1 MGFGM
6 SFRIEIETD
15 DCMSSGKCVA
25 DYPGVFF
32 FDDEELAVLV
42 PDARLTD
49 EEIIKVARNC
59 PSRAI
64 LVFDENND
72 QVDT

>member
-1 MGFGM
+1 MN
-6 SFRIEIETD
+6 FRIEIETD

-25 DYPGVFF
+25 DYPGVFV
-32 FDDEELAVLV
+32 FDEDELAALT
-42 PDARLTD
+42 PSANLTD
-49 EEIIKVARNC
+49 KEIIKVARNC

>member
-1 MGFGM
+1 MT
-6 SFRIEIETD
+6 FRIEIETD

-25 DYPGVFF
+25 DYPEVFVL
-32 FDDEELAVLV
+32 DEEELAALI
-42 PDARLTD
+42 PNAKLTD
-49 EEIIKVARNC
+49 KEIIKVARNC

>member
-1 MGFGM
+1 MT
-6 SFRIEIETD
+6 FRIEIETD

-25 DYPGVFF
+25 DYPEVFV
-32 FDDEELAVLV
+32 FDEEELAALI
-42 PDARLTD
+42 PNAKLTD
-49 EEIIKVARNC
+49 KEIIKVARNC
-59 PSRAI
+59 PSSAI

>member
-1 MGFGM
+1 MT
-6 SFRIEIETD
+6 FRIEIEKD

-25 DYPGVFF
+25 DYPNVFD
-32 FDDEELAVLV
+32 FDDEELAELKSEWN
-42 PDARLTD
+42 LTD
-49 EEIIKVARNC
+49 DEILRVARNC

-72 QVDT
+72 PIHT

>member
-1 MGFGM
+1 
-6 SFRIEIETD
+6 
-15 DCMSSGKCVA
+15 MSSGKCVA
-25 DYPGVFF
+25 DYPGAFVF
-32 FDDEELAVLV
+32 DEEELASLV
-42 PDARLTD
+42 PNAKLTD
-49 EEIIKVARNC
+49 NEIIKVARNC

>member
-1 MGFGM
+1 MT
-6 SFRIEIETD
+6 FRIEIETE

-25 DYPGVFF
+25 DYPEVFA
-32 FDDEELAVLV
+32 FDEDELAEIL
-42 PDARLTD
+42 PNAELTD
-49 EEIIKVARNC
+49 KEIIKVARNC

-64 LVFDENND
+64 LVFDENNE

>member
-1 MGFGM
+1 MTL
-6 SFRIEIETD
+6 RIKIESD

-25 DYPGVFF
+25 DYPGAFVF
-32 FDDEELAVLV
+32 DEEELASLV
-42 PDARLTD
+42 PNAQLTD
-49 EEIIKVARNC
+49 NEIIKVARNC

>member
-1 MGFGM
+1 MTL
-6 SFRIEIETD
+6 RIEIESD

-25 DYPGVFF
+25 DYPGAFVF
-32 FDDEELAVLV
+32 DEEELASLV
-42 PDARLTD
+42 PNAKLTD
-49 EEIIKVARNC
+49 NEIIKVARNC

>member
-1 MGFGM
+1 MCRRLSWGL
-6 SFRIEIETD
+6 
-15 DCMSSGKCVA
+15 
-25 DYPGVFF
+25 F
-32 FDDEELAVLV
+32 FDDEELAALV

-72 QVDT
+72 QIDT